1 MLEDAPFLPI
11 SIHMRPRLDESPARR
26 PASARGGRTGWWL
39 AWAWLLAV
47 ALPGAWAASPGF
59 FPGSHHIENW
69 HIDDGLPQSSV
80 TAIYQSRDG
89 YLWLGTRNGLV
100 RFDGVRF
107 KVFSPDTMPGFPG
120 NRITCVFEDSRG
132 ALWFGLEGSGVGCL
146 RGGEVT
152 VPAQLGVAD
161 NTVNCIA
168 EDPRGGLWFGT
179 MRGDVVRYAGGK
191 AQSLGQA
198 EGLPGDPVRG
208 LVLDAEGTVW
218 ASTARW
224 FGCVKNERFERHPW
238 VASGDVALAPRRQGG
253 VWLAD
258 QKGLAQLT
266 SHDGS
271 MAIKFTEGLMTS
283 DAAQI
288 LMEDRKGAVWI
299 GASGRGLIRL
309 FEGRVETIGVKDGL
323 GAATVLAAC
332 EDAEGN
338 VWVGTLNGG
347 LDRLRQRVFEV
358 LDARNGLPQDNV
370 ASVCEDA
377 DEAVWLGTAG
387 GLFAVRKEGG
397 ITHYGTPQGLANEQ
411 VTAVWEDRQRNLLV
425 GTWGGG
431 IFRRRGERF
440 EPFGLEQGFDGK
452 FIRAIYEDPRGRLW
466 VGTQLK
472 GAYCFEETGVKN
484 YDAASGLAHSDVR
497 AIVCDRSGAV
507 WFGTGGGGLSCL
519 RDGQFTTLTTAQ
531 GLPSDFVR
539 VLLEDEN
546 GVLWAG
552 TSRGLAHCRAGKI
565 TALQTQH
572 GLPDNVISQ
581 IFKDRRRTFWFGSNR
596 GIFRV
601 ATRELELAVEGQM
614 PTVRCSTYTKADG
627 LSGRECNGGNQPSG
641 CQTRDGRLWFPTPQG
656 VAIVDPANLRL
667 NARPPTV
674 LIEDAYGDGRLL
686 KVDPPPE
693 ETGATESVTDR
704 TRPEAQLR
712 VPAGCKRLEI
722 QYTGINFTAP
732 RRVQFKYRLTNYDS
746 DWIDAGDERTA
757 IYGNPPPG
765 QYMFEVRAVNSD
777 GVWNELGSGLAVT
790 VLAPYWRTWWF
801 LSLSTAGGL
810 GIIAYGVRQVS
821 VRKLQRTIATLEQ
834 EHALAAERSRIAAD
848 MHDQLGSRL
857 TQISLLG
864 ELARREIASPE
875 AVSRQLDKITTESR
889 EVAKSLDEIVWTVKP
904 SNDTLDRTAAYIVHF
919 TEEFFESTPVRCRLD
934 VPATLPAHVL
944 SAERRHHLFLAFKE
958 ALNNVAKHAQATEVG
973 VRLAVVPEGIELTI
987 SDNGRGFATAG
998 TGGNGLQN
1006 MRARIEALGGRF
1018 ELSSRPGAGTRLTFH
1033 IPMAF
1038 AVPPVAVVE
1047 PSPPA

>member
-1 MLEDAPFLPI
+1 MWAGLLI
-11 SIHMRPRLDESPARR
+11 
-26 PASARGGRTGWWL
+26 L
-39 AWAWLLAV
+39 ALHS
-47 ALPGAWAASPGF
+47 GWAASPVF
-59 FPGSHHIENW
+59 LPGSHHIENW

-80 TAIYQSRDG
+80 TAICQSHDG

-107 KVFSPDTMPGFPG
+107 RVFSPDTMPGFPG
-120 NRITCVFEDSRG
+120 NRVTCVFEDSRG

-146 RGGEVT
+146 KGGEVS

-168 EDPRGGLWFGT
+168 EDARGGMWFGT
-179 MRGDVVRYAGGK
+179 MRGDVVRYAGGQV
-191 AQSLGQA
+191 QSLGQP

-208 LVLDAEGTVW
+208 LVVDAEGTVW
-218 ASTARW
+218 AATARW
-224 FGCVKNERFERHPW
+224 FGWVQNGKFARHPW
-238 VASGDVALAPRRQGG
+238 VAAGNVTLALRRQGG
-253 VWLAD
+253 VWLAEPD
-258 QKGLAQLT
+258 GLTQLT
-266 SHDGS
+266 RSGGS
-271 MAIKFTEGLMTS
+271 KTIKIPDDLMGS
-283 DAAQI
+283 DSTQV

-299 GASGRGLIRL
+299 GANGRGLLRL

-323 GAATVLAAC
+323 GAAMVLSAC

-338 VWVGTLNGG
+338 IWVGTLNGG

-358 LDARNGLPQDNV
+358 LDARTGLTQDNV
-370 ASVCEDA
+370 SSVCEAA
-377 DEAVWLGTAG
+377 DGTVWLGTAG
-387 GLFAVRKEGG
+387 GLFSVKPEGE
-397 ITHYGTPQGLANEQ
+397 ITRYGASEGLTNEQ
-411 VTAVWEDRQRNLLV
+411 VTAVWQDRERNVLA

-431 IFRRRGERF
+431 IFRRQSGRF
-440 EPFGLEQGFDGK
+440 EPFGLERGFDGK
-452 FIRAIYEDPRGRLW
+452 FIRAIYEDPQGRLW

-472 GAYCFEETGVKN
+472 GAYCFEESGVKN
-484 YDAASGLAHSDVR
+484 YDATSGLAHSDVR
-497 AIVCDRSGAV
+497 TILCDRAGAV

-539 VLLEDEN
+539 VLLEDDN

-552 TSRGLAHCRAGKI
+552 TSRGLAHWQAGKI
-565 TALQTQH
+565 TSLQTRN

-601 ATRELELAVEGQM
+601 ATRDLELAVNGKM

-674 LIEDAYGDGRLL
+674 LIEEAYGDGRSL
-686 KVDPPPE
+686 KLRERTETTNTAEPTAGDLAQPE
-693 ETGATESVTDR
+693 MHLS
-704 TRPEAQLR
+704 

-722 QYTGINFTAP
+722 QYTGINFSAP
-732 RRVQFKYRLTNYDS
+732 RRVQFQYRLANYDP

-757 IYGNPPPG
+757 VYGNPPPG
-765 QYMFEVRAVNSD
+765 DYVFEVRAVNSD

-801 LSLSTAGGL
+801 LSLSTASGL
-810 GIIAYGVRQVS
+810 GLIAYGVRQVS

-834 EHALAAERSRIAAD
+834 EHALATERTRIAAD

-875 AVSRQLDKITTESR
+875 AVSRQLDKITAESR

-904 SNDTLDRTAAYIVHF
+904 SNDTLDRTAAYIVHY
-919 TEEFFESTPVRCRLD
+919 TEEFFESTPMRCRLD
-934 VPATLPAHVL
+934 VPATLPPYVL
-944 SAERRHHLFLAFKE
+944 SAERRHDLFLAFKE
-958 ALNNVAKHAQATEVG
+958 ALNNVAKHARATEVS
-973 VRLAVVPEGIELTI
+973 VQLAVVPEGIELSI
-987 SDNGRGFATAG
+987 NDNGRGFASTG
-998 TGGNGLQN
+998 NGGNGLYN
-1006 MRARIEALGGRF
+1006 MRKRIEALDGRF
-1018 ELSSRPGAGTRLTFH
+1018 ELSSTPGAGTSLTFH
-1033 IPMAF
+1033 VPMHF
-1038 AVPPVAVVE
+1038 DTPVPPG
-1047 PSPPA
+1047 